1 MKRAIDLVREQN
13 REFFKTLESPK
24 VATSRII
31 NASDIVEPLLE
42 EFARERDNT
51 VRVDN
56 VSNITKPIVDALDNN
71 NKRIDN
77 LVRQIQTEDEKRSE
91 GILDKLQGAVR
102 GLISTETDK
111 VRNEYREQ
119 VKELQKQ
126 NKILID
132 GLKRI
137 EKNTKVKGDIKNV
150 IDTKEIAKEIEK
162 MGDRLEKATREKTTI
177 LPPLNMDMFADS
189 VGNRRTA
196 LISSDG
202 KMQVEVLN
210 LSEVAIESDPL
221 IAYKTTD
228 LDTANAT
235 KYVGY
240 TDVDGNWFIKKI
252 TATEIRFI
260 KGTSNYTTNWTNR
273 SSLTYDY
280 FYNIF

>member
-13 REFFKTLESPK
+13 REFFKTLDIPK
-24 VATSRII
+24 VSTSRII

-42 EFARERDNT
+42 QLSKERDNT

-56 VSNITKPIVDALDNN
+56 VSNITKPIVEALDNN

-77 LVRQIQTEDEKRSE
+77 LVRQIQTEDEKRGE
-91 GILDKLQGAVR
+91 GILSKLQGAVR
-102 GLISTETDK
+102 GLITTETDK
-111 VRNEYREQ
+111 VRNEYRQQ

-137 EKNTKVKGDIKNV
+137 EKNTKVRGDVKNI

-162 MGDRLEKATREKTTI
+162 MGDRLEKATKNKTTI

-189 VGNRRTA
+189 AGNRRTA

-202 KMQVEVLN
+202 KMQVEVNN
-210 LSEVAIESDPL
+210 LSEIESDPL
-221 IAYKTTD
+221 IKYKSAD
-228 LDTANAT
+228 RDIEGAT
-235 KYVGY
+235 KYLGY
-240 TDVDGNWFIKKI
+240 TDVYGNWVIRKDTI
-252 TATEIRFI
+252 TAVRYAS
-260 KGTSNYTTNWTNR
+260 GTSNYPTNWVNR
-273 SSLTYDY
+273 TSLTYDY
-280 FYNIF
+280 LYNITL